1 MKNRICVKNLA
12 LSFIISASAA
22 FAQSTKSVVTG
33 IKAES
38 SSAKSVTVT
47 WSSPADLK
55 TVSALL
61 VYRATKPFT
70 GFSQTEKLEPVAIL
84 TPNETSQTDTLRTS
98 QVYFYAVVSALG
110 PATSSDSELF
120 FDEETDTKREYSSE
134 DTLLK
139 TVLPGVNATVQGARA
154 TRQKKVKS
162 AIKNAEQPRKTY
174 EDGELRETP
183 LPYIDVLDDLPAHEP
198 KISAE
203 AKNKTNNLIRKNS
216 RQKPEPLPIHI
227 FEEDLVSPAGGDEYL
242 LFEILKT
249 YFIKKQYSESITQL
263 RKFLAQ
269 NRTKEVADRASFYLG
284 ESYYYTGNFPSA
296 LTRFLALEETYPELS
311 RQWIDSTLDQFN

>member
-1 MKNRICVKNLA
+1 MKNRICVKILA

-84 TPNETSQTDTLRTS
+84 APNETSYTDTLRTS

-120 FDEETDTKREYSSE
+120 FDEETDTKREYSS
-134 DTLLK
+134 DNPLLK

-183 LPYIDVLDDLPAHEP
+183 LPYIDVLDDLPEHEP

-203 AKNKTNNLIRKNS
+203 AKNKAKNLIRKNS

-249 YFIKKQYSESITQL
+249 YFIKKQYSESITHL

>member
-1 MKNRICVKNLA
+1 MKNRICVKILA

-84 TPNETSQTDTLRTS
+84 APNETSYTDTLRTS

-110 PATSSDSELF
+110 SATSSDSELF
-120 FDEETDTKREYSSE
+120 FDEETDTKREYSS
-134 DTLLK
+134 DNPLLK

-183 LPYIDVLDDLPAHEP
+183 LAYIDVLEDLPAHEP

-203 AKNKTNNLIRKNS
+203 AKNKTKNLIRKNS
-216 RQKPEPLPIHI
+216 RHKPEPLPIHI

>member
-1 MKNRICVKNLA
+1 MKNRFCVKILA
-12 LSFIISASAA
+12 LSFMLSASAA
-22 FAQSTKSVVTG
+22 FAQSTKSVITG

-38 SSAKSVTVT
+38 TSENSITVT
-47 WSSPADLK
+47 WASPADIS

-70 GFSQTEKLEPVAIL
+70 GFSQIEKLEPIAVL
-84 TPNETSQTDTLRTS
+84 RSNELSYTDILRTS
-98 QVYFYAVVSALG
+98 QVYYYAVVSALG
-110 PATSSDSELF
+110 SKNSSESELY
-120 FDEETDTKREYSSE
+120 FDEETDMQDEYSP
-134 DTLLK
+134 DDPVLR

-154 TRQKKVKS
+154 SKQKKVKS
-162 AIKNAEQPRKTY
+162 SIKTAAKAERTY
-174 EDGELRETP
+174 ENGAMRETP
-183 LPYIDVLDDLPAHEP
+183 LPYIDVLDELPAHEP

-203 AKNKTNNLIRKNS
+203 SKNKAKTLIRKNTK
-216 RQKPEPLPIHI
+216 QKPEPLPIHI
-227 FEEDLVSPAGGDEYL
+227 FEEDLVSPAGGDDYL

-269 NRTKEVADRASFYLG
+269 NRTKSVADRASFYLG

-311 RQWIDSTLDQFN
+311 RQWIDSTLDQLN

>member
-1 MKNRICVKNLA
+1 MKNRICVKILA

-84 TPNETSQTDTLRTS
+84 APNETSYTDTLRTS

-110 PATSSDSELF
+110 SATSSDSELF
-120 FDEETDTKREYSSE
+120 FDEETDTKREYSS
-134 DTLLK
+134 DNPLLK

-183 LPYIDVLDDLPAHEP
+183 LPYIDVLDDLPEHEP

-203 AKNKTNNLIRKNS
+203 AKNKAKNLIRKNS

-249 YFIKKQYSESITQL
+249 YFIKKQYSESITHL

>member
-1 MKNRICVKNLA
+1 MKNRICVKILA

-84 TPNETSQTDTLRTS
+84 APNETSYTDTLRTS

-110 PATSSDSELF
+110 SATSSDSELF
-120 FDEETDTKREYSSE
+120 FDEETDTKREYSS
-134 DTLLK
+134 DNPLLK

-183 LPYIDVLDDLPAHEP
+183 LPYIDVLDDLPAHES

-203 AKNKTNNLIRKNS
+203 AKNKTKNLIRKNS

>member
-1 MKNRICVKNLA
+1 MKNRICVKILA
-12 LSFIISASAA
+12 LSFIISTSAA

-84 TPNETSQTDTLRTS
+84 TPNETSYTDTLKNS

-110 PATSSDSELF
+110 SATSSDSELF
-120 FDEETDTKREYSSE
+120 FDEETDTKREYSS
-134 DTLLK
+134 DNPLLK

-183 LPYIDVLDDLPAHEP
+183 LPYIDVLDALPAHEP

-203 AKNKTNNLIRKNS
+203 AKNKTKNLIRKNS

>member
-1 MKNRICVKNLA
+1 MKNRICVKFLA
-12 LSFIISASAA
+12 LSLMLSASAA

-47 WSSPADLK
+47 WAAPADLN

-84 TPNETSQTDTLRTS
+84 RPNETSYTDTLRTS
-98 QVYFYAVVSALG
+98 QEYFYAVVSAIG
-110 PATSSDSELF
+110 SPSNTDSELY
-120 FDEETDTKREYSSE
+120 FDEETDQKKEYTP
-134 DTLLK
+134 DDPVLR

-154 TRQKKVKS
+154 SRQKKVKS
-162 AIKNAEQPRKTY
+162 DIKVAEQPKKTY
-174 EDGELRETP
+174 ENGELRETP
-183 LPYIDVLDDLPAHEP
+183 LPYIDVLDERTAHEP
-198 KISAE
+198 KISFE
-203 AKNKTNNLIRKNS
+203 AKNKAKTLLRKNS

-249 YFIKKQYSESITQL
+249 HFIKKQYSESITHL